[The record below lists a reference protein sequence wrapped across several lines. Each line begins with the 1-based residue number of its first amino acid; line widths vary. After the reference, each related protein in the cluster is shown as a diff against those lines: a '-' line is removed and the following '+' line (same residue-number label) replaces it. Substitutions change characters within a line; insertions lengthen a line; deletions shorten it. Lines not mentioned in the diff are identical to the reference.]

1 MRRLSS
7 LRLELGINSPD
18 PTPALNPLR
27 RNTSAGF
34 DIDAILNIFEETL
47 NRGVLDA
54 LSAGATLV
62 TATRRLGRAWEAAYA
77 KAQIESGLA
86 VWATP
91 QIVSVP
97 AWFEQVWSQAEDQ
110 GLVTARVLD
119 SFAERALWETY
130 TADDAEQWPLLD
142 GSTAAALAQDA
153 YALLCQQSA
162 KLSDLPNF
170 LSMDGVAFKRWATRF
185 ERDCRRNDWLPR
197 AAMELAIAPLIE
209 DGRLSCVGPIYFVGF
224 DRFSPAI
231 EMLQRALDRAAV
243 QTHTLAVLEPNNSTA
258 VTRCAASDPNNELK
272 LAALWAR
279 RRIAADP
286 NKQIAVVV
294 LDLDKRRAEV
304 EQIMRDTLAGCAP
317 WEHAEFSSH
326 VNISLGQTLSQLP
339 GVHAAL
345 WALTLCVDELP
356 WQSASALLRSS
367 VFGNIGSCDARALQD
382 LSLREAASTSM
393 TLERFAKCLS
403 RHYNSENPS
412 PWTALRESVNPWPKK
427 ALPSDW
433 RRHFDDVLKR
443 LGWLT
448 GDAENAADHAVQIR
462 LWWHQAM
469 DQVSGLDAWLGPVS
483 ATQTL
488 GHIRRILRDEIV
500 QHETPLA
507 PIQVMGALEAGGLS
521 FDGVWV
527 AGASDDKLP
536 SPVQPNP
543 FLPAQWQ
550 RQNNFPRSSPQIEYE
565 YAAIRV
571 QNLCAMADD
580 VVFSYA
586 SMEKDQHF
594 QPSPLIAEFALFDSV
609 ELADLQSDLGSMTT
623 INPAIVD
630 TLIDVTGP
638 PLESGAA
645 VAGGTAA
652 LKWQSA
658 CPFQGFARVQ
668 LRVEPVPN
676 VVEGFTAAERGT
688 LVHEALR
695 FAWNR
700 LRCHSE
706 LIRLEREALF
716 GLLEQEIDGAVD
728 RVLRRISRPI
738 ERRLID
744 LERRR
749 LVSLLMQWLDIER
762 NRAPFEVVENEEKRT
777 LRVGELTLTGRID
790 RVDQLP
796 TGERIVF
803 DYKTG
808 VSRVMDWFGERPQE
822 PQLPLYAI
830 CDSQPVDGL
839 VFAQVR
845 TGEMQFRGL
854 TEQAD
859 WVPGVKPFSD
869 SDYSHKGSFTWRD
882 QLSEWRGRMEVLA
895 AELAAGVAHVAP
907 RDDATTCERC
917 QLMSLCRVYE
927 QTHLRGDDDNNEEA
941 DSDDSIA

>member
-1 MRRLSS
+1 MKCNL
-7 LRLELGINSPD
+7 
-18 PTPALNPLR
+18 
-27 RNTSAGF
+27 SAGSC
-34 DIDAILNIFEETL
+34 IDAIVNIVEETL
-47 NRGVLDA
+47 INHVLDA

-77 KAQIESGLA
+77 KAQIESGLT

-91 QIVSVP
+91 RIVSIP
-97 AWFEQVWSQAEDQ
+97 AWLEQLWSQAEDQ
-110 GLVTARVLD
+110 GLVSARVLD

-153 YALLCQQSA
+153 YALLCQQNA

-197 AAMELAIAPLIE
+197 AAMECAIAPLIE
-209 DGRLSCVGPIYFVGF
+209 DGRLPCVGPIYFVGF

-231 EMLQRALDRAAV
+231 EMLQGALDRAAV
-243 QTHTLAVLEPNNSTA
+243 HTHILAGVGPNNSAT
-258 VTRCAASDPNNELK
+258 VTRCAASDPNDELR

-279 RRIAADP
+279 RRIVADRG
-286 NKQIAVVV
+286 KQIGIVV

-326 VNISLGQTLSQLP
+326 VNISLGQSLSQLP
-339 GVHAAL
+339 AVQAAL

-356 WQSASALLRSS
+356 WQSASALLRSN
-367 VFGNIGSCDARALQD
+367 VFGNIGSCAVRALQD
-382 LSLREAASTSM
+382 LTLREAASTSM
-393 TLERFAKCLS
+393 TLDRFTKCLS
-403 RHYNSENPS
+403 GHFDSENPN
-412 PWTALRESVNPWPKK
+412 PWSTLRESVNPWPKK

-443 LGWLT
+443 LGWLI
-448 GDAENAADHAVQIR
+448 GDAENAVDHALQIR

-469 DQVSGLDAWLGPVS
+469 DQVSGLDAWLGPVT
-483 ATQTL
+483 APQTL
-488 GHIRRILRDEIV
+488 GHFRRILRDEIV
-500 QHETPLA
+500 QYETPLA
-507 PIQVMGALEAGGLS
+507 PIQVLGGLEAGGLT
-521 FDGVWV
+521 FDGVWI

-536 SPVQPNP
+536 APVHPNP

-550 RQNNFPRSSPQIEYE
+550 RQNNFPRSSPQSEFE
-565 YAAIRV
+565 YAATQVRHF
-571 QNLCAMADD
+571 CAMADD

-594 QPSPLIAEFALFDSV
+594 QPSPLITEFAAFDSV
-609 ELADLQSDLGSMTT
+609 ELADLKSDLLSMTA
-623 INPAIVD
+623 ISPAIID
-630 TLIDVTGP
+630 TVTDVTGP
-638 PLESGAA
+638 SLESGAT

-668 LRVEPVPN
+668 LRVEPVPT
-676 VVEGFTAAERGT
+676 VVEGFSAAERGT

-700 LRCHSE
+700 IRCHSE
-706 LIRLEREALF
+706 LIRLEHEALY

-762 NRAPFEVVENEEKRT
+762 NRAPFEMIENEEKRT
-777 LRVGELTLTGRID
+777 LRVGELTLTGQVD

-808 VSRVMDWFGERPQE
+808 VSRVMDWFGERPRE

-830 CDSQPVDGL
+830 CDSRPVDGL

-869 SDYSHKGSFTWRD
+869 SDYSHNGSYTWRD

-895 AELAAGVAHVAP
+895 TELAAGVAHVSP
-907 RDDATTCERC
+907 RDDATTCEHC

-927 QTHLRGDDDNNEEA
+927 QKQLRADDDNDEEA
-941 DSDDSIA
+941 ESDDRIA